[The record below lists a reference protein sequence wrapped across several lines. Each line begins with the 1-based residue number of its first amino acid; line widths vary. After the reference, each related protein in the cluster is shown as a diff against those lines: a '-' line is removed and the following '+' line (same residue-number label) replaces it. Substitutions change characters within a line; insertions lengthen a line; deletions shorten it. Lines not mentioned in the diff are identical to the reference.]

1 MKILNLIWLFLSIS
15 AYTQTTEK
23 GFVKINNISD
33 TTKVISLNNQAFN
46 TRLTDPDLT
55 IIKANEALKL
65 SQKLNYINGIAESY
79 RVIGVGNSYK
89 NLPDVSIQYY
99 LNALTYLKKSKNLE
113 GEAKVYNNI
122 GNLYR
127 DIDYN
132 KSLEHFNKSLSI
144 AEKLQ
149 NKELLAGLYL
159 NIGTVYQQQKNY
171 SKSISFYQRSLS
183 MFEELKNKI
192 GIIQNHQNIGVL
204 YLNLQ
209 DFNKAEI
216 HLTEALKGARDEQL
230 NNSIATINLTLS
242 SIHIAKD
249 RFTEAEKTINEG
261 LSYAHLLHD
270 TKLEHNYTLVS
281 FELENKRKNYF
292 KALEYLKKAYKQDSA
307 QYSNN
312 VSDKINLLEVQHI
325 QLEKQRE
332 NELTIAKQ
340 KNTQT
345 LLWASTAIAVMAFL
359 VILLLIKIV
368 RRSAL
373 NNKELSRLNLEISKQ
388 KDNLDQVNH
397 NLEGIIEDRTKDIKI
412 KNKKL
417 SEYSSHLSHQI
428 RSPVATLKGLML
440 LEKDCLIENE
450 ELVEQLKKCINDL
463 DDRIININEN
473 LNNPQK
479 SSLINED

>member
-1 MKILNLIWLFLSIS
+1 MKILNLIWLFVSIN
-15 AYTQTTEK
+15 AYTQSIQK
-23 GFVKINNISD
+23 SFVKINNNSD
-33 TTKVISLNNQAFN
+33 TAKIISLNNQAFN
-46 TRLTDPDLT
+46 VRLTNPDLT
-55 IIKANEALKL
+55 ISKANEALKL
-65 SQKLNYINGIAESY
+65 SLKVNYINGITESY

-89 NLPDVSIQYY
+89 NSPDISIENY

-127 DIDYN
+127 DIDYD
-132 KSLEHFNKSLSI
+132 KSLEYFNKSLNI

-149 NKELLAGLYL
+149 NKELIAGLYL
-159 NIGTVYQQQKNY
+159 NIGTAYQQKKDYQQA
-171 SKSISFYQRSLS
+171 ISFYQRSLS
-183 MFEELKNKI
+183 MFQELKNKI
-192 GIIQNHQNIGVL
+192 GIIQSHQNMGVL
-204 YLNLQ
+204 FLNLQ
-209 DFNKAEI
+209 NFSKAEA
-216 HLTEALKGARDEQL
+216 HLKEALKSAKEEKL
-230 NNSIATINLTLS
+230 NNPIATINLTLS
-242 SIHIAKD
+242 SIHIAQGE
-249 RFTEAEKTINEG
+249 FIEAEKTINEG
-261 LSYAHLLHD
+261 LNYTRLLND
-270 TKLEHNYTLVS
+270 TKLEHNYTMVS
-281 FELENKRKNYF
+281 YELENKRKNYF
-292 KALEYLKKAYKQDSA
+292 RALSYLKKAYKQDSA

-312 VSDKINLLEVQHI
+312 VSDKINLLEAQHI

-345 LLWASTAIAVMAFL
+345 LLIASSAIAIMAFL

-368 RRSAL
+368 RKSSF

-388 KDNLDQVNH
+388 KDDLNQVNL
-397 NLEGIIEDRTKDIKI
+397 NLEEIIEDRTKDIKF

-440 LEKDCLIENE
+440 LDKDGLIEKE

-463 DDRIININEN
+463 DDKIININEN

-479 SSLINED
+479 SGLISED

>member
-1 MKILNLIWLFLSIS
+1 MKLLNLIWLFVSVS
-15 AYTQTTEK
+15 AYTQTSQK
-23 GFVKINNISD
+23 SFVKVNNNSD
-33 TTKVISLNNQAFN
+33 TTQIIILNNQAFN
-46 TRLTDPDLT
+46 DRLTDPDLT
-55 IIKANEALKL
+55 ISKANKALKL
-65 SQKLNYINGIAESY
+65 SLDLNYINGIAESY
-79 RVIGVGNSYK
+79 RVIGIGHSYK
-89 NLPDVSIQYY
+89 NSPDVSIKYY
-99 LNALTYLKKSKNLE
+99 LNALTYLKKSKNLD

-183 MFEELKNKI
+183 MFEVLNNKI

-209 DFNKAEI
+209 DFDKAEL
-216 HLTEALKGARDEQL
+216 HLIEALKGARKAKL
-230 NNSIATINLTLS
+230 NNLIATINLTLS

-249 RFTEAEKTINEG
+249 RYVEAEKTIKEG
-261 LSYAHLLHD
+261 LYYAHLLHD

-281 FELENKRKNYF
+281 YELENKRKNYF
-292 KALEYLKKAYKQDSA
+292 KALNYLKKAYKQDSA

-312 VSDKINLLEVQHI
+312 VSDKINLLEAQHI
-325 QLEKQRE
+325 QLEIQRE

-368 RRSAL
+368 RRSSL
-373 NNKELSRLNLEISKQ
+373 NNIELSRLNLEISKQ
-388 KDNLDQVNH
+388 KDNLDQVNQ
-397 NLEGIIEDRTKDIKI
+397 NLEEIIEDRTKDIKI

-440 LEKDCLIENE
+440 LEQDDLIEQE
-450 ELVEQLKKCINDL
+450 ELIVQLKNCINDL

-473 LNNPQK
+473 LNNPQN
-479 SSLINED
+479 SSLISED

>member
-1 MKILNLIWLFLSIS
+1 MKTLSLIWLFVSIN
-15 AYTQTTEK
+15 AYTQTIKKSFEE
-23 GFVKINNISD
+23 INNISD
-33 TTKVISLNNQAFN
+33 TIKVISLNNQAFN
-46 TRLTDPDLT
+46 IRLTDPDLT
-55 IIKANEALKL
+55 IVKANEALKL

-79 RVIGVGNSYK
+79 RVMGVGNSYK
-89 NLPDVSIQYY
+89 NLPDVSIRYY

-132 KSLEHFNKSLSI
+132 KSLEHFEKSLSI

-183 MFEELKNKI
+183 MFEVLKNKI

-209 DFNKAEI
+209 DFNKAEA
-216 HLTEALKGARDEQL
+216 HLIEALKGAREDQL
-230 NNSIATINLTLS
+230 SNSIATINLTLS

-249 RFTEAEKTINEG
+249 KFTEAEKTINEG
-261 LSYAHLLHD
+261 LRYAHLLQD

-292 KALEYLKKAYKQDSA
+292 KALGYLKKAYKLDSA
-307 QYSNN
+307 QYSSN
-312 VSDKINLLEVQHI
+312 VSDKINLLEIQHI

-332 NELTIAKQ
+332 SELTIAKQ
-340 KNTQT
+340 KSTQT
-345 LLWASTAIAVMAFL
+345 LLWASTAIAIMAFL

-373 NNKELSRLNLEISKQ
+373 NNKELSRLNHEISKQ

-397 NLEGIIEDRTKDIKI
+397 NLEEIIEDRTKDIKI

-440 LEKDCLIENE
+440 LEEDGLIEDE
-450 ELVEQLKKCINDL
+450 ELVKQLKNCINDL

-479 SSLINED
+479 SSLISED